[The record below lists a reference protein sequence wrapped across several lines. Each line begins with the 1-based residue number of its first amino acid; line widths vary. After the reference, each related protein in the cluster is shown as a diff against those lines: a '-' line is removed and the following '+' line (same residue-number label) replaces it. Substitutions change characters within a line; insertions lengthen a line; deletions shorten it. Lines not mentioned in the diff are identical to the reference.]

1 MPLLA
6 RLKERLLGETRV
18 EQAMEDMEKL
28 YDRAE
33 DPEAFHAALADGD
46 IDRAANHSS
55 LSHAEIESRLD
66 SLYTAGVDLAEEYPE
81 VADTE
86 KEEFADA

>member
-6 RLKERLLGETRV
+6 RLKERLLGDTRA
-18 EQAMEDMEKL
+18 EQAIEEMKTL
-28 YDRAE
+28 YDQAE
-33 DPEAFHAALADGD
+33 DPEAFHAALAVGD
-46 IDRAANHSS
+46 IERAASYSS
-55 LSHAEIESRLD
+55 FSESEIHSRLD
-66 SLYTAGVDLAEEYPE
+66 RLYATGVDLADEYPE